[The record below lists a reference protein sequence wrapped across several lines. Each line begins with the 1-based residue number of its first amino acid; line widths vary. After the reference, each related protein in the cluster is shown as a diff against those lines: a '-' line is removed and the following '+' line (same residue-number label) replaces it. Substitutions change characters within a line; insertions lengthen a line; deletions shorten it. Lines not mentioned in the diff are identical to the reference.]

1 MMQQDKISS
10 FQFLVLVTFF
20 TIGTSILI
28 IPSGLA
34 SYAKQDAWIASII
47 GSIVGVLVVWLFTFI
62 GLRFPNLTYV
72 QLNEKVFG
80 KWLGKLF
87 SILFVIMNILYTS
100 SLIVHSGSFLK
111 TQMLPNTP
119 IVVVNILMAIIL
131 VMAIRLGLSTFA
143 RSAEI
148 FIFVFFFLFIILVIF
163 ILPQIDPSNLEPFF
177 QASAKSFFQSS
188 LMLVV
193 VSSINSIALLMIF
206 PAFVTS
212 AKKARKNFIIGNII
226 GGIVIIIITFLCIF
240 VLGSHITMRQIYPS
254 YALAKVINVGNFVN
268 RIEGVMAGLWIISL
282 YFKMVV
288 YFFAAIVGIAQI
300 FNLKDFRSLT
310 FPLGLIVIALSV
322 IIFPNIIYQ
331 EDFDASTGVAFSLV
345 VGLFCPLLLLIVY
358 AFRRKKLQKNTQ
370 TS

>member
-1 MMQQDKISS
+1 MMQQEQISP
-10 FQFLVLVTFF
+10 FQFLVLVIFF

-34 SYAKQDAWIASII
+34 SYANQDAWIASII
-47 GSIVGVLVVWLFTFI
+47 GTVFGVLIIWLFTFI

-80 KWLGKLF
+80 KWLGKFF
-87 SILFVIMNILYTS
+87 SILFVVFNILYTS

-119 IVVVNILMAIIL
+119 MVAIHSLMAIIL
-131 VMAIRLGLSTFA
+131 VMAIRLGLPTFA
-143 RSAEI
+143 RAAEI

-163 ILPQIDPSNLEPFF
+163 ILPQIDFANIEPFF

-188 LMLVV
+188 LMLTV
-193 VSSINSIALLMIF
+193 VSSVNSFVLLMIF
-206 PAFVTS
+206 PAFVTQ
-212 AKKARKNFIIGNII
+212 AKKAKKNFLIGNII

-240 VLGSHITMRQIYPS
+240 VLGSHTTIRQVYPS

-268 RIEGVMAGLWIISL
+268 RIEGIMAALWILTL
-282 YFKMVV
+282 YFKMVL
-288 YFFAAIVGIAQI
+288 YFFASVMGIAQI
-300 FNLKDFRSLT
+300 LNLKDYRSLIY
-310 FPLGLIVIALSV
+310 PLGLIVVAFSV

-331 EDFDASTGVAFSLV
+331 ENFDATTGIAFSLV
-345 VGLFCPLLLLIVY
+345 VGLFIPLLLLIVY
-358 AFRRKKLQKNTQ
+358 AFRKNQLKKSSQ
-370 TS
+370 SS